1 MESKAALKH
10 GVSGRRSTGKS
21 SKVCQEDSWKTSQKG
36 WDSAS
41 LQLGCLKVPNR

>member
-36 WDSAS
+36 QEHAS